1 MLMKQRLARGFS
13 LIELMIGLAIAATLL
28 LLAAPNY
35 AVWAAD
41 AQIRAAAESIASGM
55 RYAQAEAI
63 KRNAP
68 VEFVLN
74 PTTGSGGWEARVLSD
89 GTQLQ
94 VGVFAEGSVLAAFTT
109 TPGTAT
115 ITTFS
120 SFGGVLSPPAV
131 AAAPITSI
139 AVTFSGS
146 VANTRPLTVLVGDG
160 RTGIKVCDPAVSDTT
175 SPRFCT
181 T

>member
-1 MLMKQRLARGFS
+1 MTHRLPRGFS
-13 LIELMIGLAIAATLL
+13 LIELMIGLVIAATLL
-28 LLAAPNY
+28 VLAAPNY

-41 AQIRAAAESIASGM
+41 GQIRAAAESIASGL

-68 VEFVLN
+68 VEFVLD
-74 PTTGSGGWEARVLSD
+74 PTTGSGGWQARVLSD

-94 VGVFAEGSVLAAFTT
+94 VDVFAEGSVLAAFTT
-109 TPGTAT
+109 NPASAT

-120 SFGGVLSPPAV
+120 SFGGVLAPPDV
-131 AAAPITSI
+131 ATAPIQTI
-139 AVTFSGS
+139 LVTFSGT
-146 VANTRPLTVLVGDG
+146 VANTRPLMVLVGGG
-160 RTGIKVCDPAVSDTT
+160 RTGIKICDPAVSDTT

>member
-1 MLMKQRLARGFS
+1 MATNIADLRQFVQWHREGKIMLS
-13 LIELMIGLAIAATLL
+13 T
-28 LLAAPNY
+28 
-35 AVWAAD
+35 
-41 AQIRAAAESIASGM
+41 SGM

-120 SFGGVLSPPAV
+120 SFGGVLSPPDV
-131 AAAPITSI
+131 AAAPINAI
-139 AVTFSGS
+139 DVTFSGS
-146 VANTRPLTVLVGDG
+146 VANTRPLTVLVRGG
-160 RTGIKVCDPAVSDTT
+160 RIKVCDPAVSDTT
-175 SPRFCT
+175 SPRYCT